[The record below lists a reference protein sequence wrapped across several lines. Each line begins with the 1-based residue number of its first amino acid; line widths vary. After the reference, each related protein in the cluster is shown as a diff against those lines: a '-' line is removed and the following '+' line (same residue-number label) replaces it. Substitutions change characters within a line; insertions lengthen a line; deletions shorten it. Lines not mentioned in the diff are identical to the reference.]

1 MAEPVRIEGLQELGR
16 ALAGLRSDMQK
27 KAARQAVAAGA
38 SVVRAAARQAAP
50 VDTGNLQKAVVM
62 KRARRTKLTEEYF
75 VAVRQGKT
83 SDVRRAKA
91 GDKSAIGKDA
101 YYARFL
107 EFGTVKM
114 PARPF
119 MAPALSEN
127 VEKASTAMRERLRK
141 RIAVFAAKGAA

>member
-1 MAEPVRIEGLQELGR
+1 MADTVHIEGLQALGQ
-16 ALAGLRSDMQK
+16 ALSGLKADMQK

-38 SVVRAAARQAAP
+38 GVVRAAARRTAP
-50 VDTGNLQKAVVM
+50 VDTGNLSKAVIM
-62 KRARRTKLTEEYF
+62 KRVPRTKLTEEYL
-75 VAVRQGKT
+75 VAVRHGKT
-83 SDVRRAKA
+83 SDIRKAKA
-91 GDKSAIGKDA
+91 GDRTAMGKDA
-101 YYARFL
+101 YYARFI

-141 RIAVFAAKGAA
+141 RIAVFAARSAT